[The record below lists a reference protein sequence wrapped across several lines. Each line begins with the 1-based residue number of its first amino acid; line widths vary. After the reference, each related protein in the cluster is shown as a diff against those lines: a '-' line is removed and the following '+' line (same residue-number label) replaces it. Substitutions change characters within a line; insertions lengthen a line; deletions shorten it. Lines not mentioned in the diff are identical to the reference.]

1 MDYNMLAGQ
10 LARGMITIEGVYMNT
25 IAPGIYHSHTTTYPT
40 RFSGFV
46 FALRGHAIFEF
57 NGTAYEV
64 APGSVVHG
72 GAGMLLKLEV
82 AEAEDFQFVL
92 IHYRSTLPDLSAGKI
107 HYAETHY
114 LSEYG
119 SNTRMVELLQRLCE
133 VSALAGQMNMLR
145 EKELFYSI
153 MNEWLVSVRS
163 HSTNENGKMVEQ
175 ALDYIHHHYMEP
187 LTAAGLAELHSMGKK
202 QFAYAFH
209 KYSGRS
215 PIDYLIEHRMKRAKY
230 LLTTSNCS
238 VSSVARNVGY
248 EDAHYFSRLFR
259 KHSGCSPSMFRQSL
273 GNNPPDF

>member
-1 MDYNMLAGQ
+1 MIDYNMLAGQ
-10 LARGMITIEGVYMNT
+10 LARGMLSIEGVYIST
-25 IAPGIYHSHTTTYPT
+25 VAPGIYYSHTKAYPT

-46 FALRGHAIFEF
+46 FALRGHAVFEF
-57 NGTAYEV
+57 NGTSYEL

-82 AEAEDFQFVL
+82 VPEDFQFVL
-92 IHYRSTLPDLSAGKI
+92 IHYRITLPELMPGEI
-107 HYAETHY
+107 NYAETHY
-114 LSEYG
+114 QLEPG
-119 SNTRMVELLQRLCE
+119 SNTRMVELLQRLCD
-133 VSALAGQMNMLR
+133 VTALGGPMNLLR

-163 HSTNENGKMVEQ
+163 QYISESGKMVEQ

-187 LTAAGLAELHSMGKK
+187 LTAAGLAELHSLGKK

-209 KYSGRS
+209 KYSGCF
-215 PIDYLIEHRMKRAKY
+215 PIDYLIRHRMRRAKY
-230 LLTTSNCS
+230 LLATSNCS
-238 VSSVARNVGY
+238 ISSVARNVGY

-259 KHSGCSPSMFRQSL
+259 KHNGCSPSMYRQSL